1 MIPFTL
7 STQNCQIFETESRMV
22 VARGWGEEG
31 NEWVQH
37 LRWGD
42 EKILEM
48 DGNDDCTTMPQNH
61 TL

>member
-1 MIPFTL
+1 M
-7 STQNCQIFETESRMV
+7 

-48 DGNDDCTTMPQNH
+48 DGNDDCTTMP
-61 TL
+61 